1 MTCCPARVLNQ
12 IVRLP
17 CRTTRMIPRVFM
29 SWCSLHRHSRF
40 ASVVHPPADGLAW
53 LNGTMWSSSHLS
65 AGTAQPVGRH
75 PLQLRLGPDCFL
87 RRTCCD
93 QACHP
98 TCAPTHHHPPRRIH
112 EVTIVGCIRLERHQM
127 PVQFLGEGV
136 VTQQHCVFG
145 EHTVQIHQGVPIT
158 AGSAVIQRLELLDAQ
173 LATGKRVR
181 QRRQMVEQ
189 SPAPQQMVGLPG
201 GTSPGD
207 RDLARSRPSAALVVV
222 ARNVPVVLETVMQPL
237 SPRPIHLANPR
248 LHPRQQL

>member
-1 MTCCPARVLNQ
+1 
-12 IVRLP
+12 
-17 CRTTRMIPRVFM
+17 MIPRVFM

-40 ASVVHPPADGLAW
+40 ASMVHPPADGLAW

-75 PLQLRLGPDCFL
+75 LLQLRLGPDCFL

-136 VTQQHCVFG
+136 VTQQHYVFD

-158 AGSAVIQRLELLDAQ
+158 AGSAVIQRLEFSMLSSPQANASASD
-173 LATGKRVR
+173 GRWSSN
-181 QRRQMVEQ
+181 RRH
-189 SPAPQQMVGLPG
+189 
-201 GTSPGD
+201 
-207 RDLARSRPSAALVVV
+207 RSRWSAC
-222 ARNVPVVLETVMQPL
+222 PVVHRHATAISHAAARVPLSSSLLETY
-237 SPRPIHLANPR
+237 R
-248 LHPRQQL
+248 